1 VWDGDRILAEDR
13 QSSPSSAQT
22 TGTVAYVHGPGLDQ
36 PLELLDSRSGQDGRV
51 PNVNWRGLGE
61 SSSWTTGAPAD
72 CSLTG
77 GSCTTINWPAGQG
90 VYFEKPQ
97 SQSWPPPATWVGSLV
112 ANGEDGTSLLY
123 RRNRFY
129 DPASGQFTQQDPIGL
144 GGGLNVYGF
153 GAGDPVNFGDPF
165 GLSCEGLWKDE
176 LAALLGAIT
185 AAVGDGEEYW
195 ITVRPNGALKGVPDK
210 KRYVNFA
217 NWTVTRVNFETGEIS
232 IRRVT
237 NGIAEFR
244 PGAVIGEGR
253 VYEVI
258 VKGKL
263 DNGTFIY
270 GRGDVWISKATGGTG
285 LIPGLIETWGE
296 APFPPPGAGDVQ
308 WIPLTP

>member
-1 VWDGDRILAEDR
+1 MWDGDRILAEDR

-129 DPASGQFTQQDPIGL
+129 DPASGQFTQEDPLGL
-144 GGGLNVYGF
+144 AGGLNLYGF
-153 GAGDPVNFGDPF
+153 ANGDPVNFSDPF
-165 GLSCEGLWKDE
+165 GLCPVPATDCPFGYFTKFGLLAGLAAGAGAGAVAAAPTGE
-176 LAALLGAIT
+176 LASPITVPTGAAILGTTGALAGLAADASNAFMKSSLGKEILQKVRK
-185 AAVGDGEEYW
+185 AVGTIALIISPFLVEPDQPPK
-195 ITVRPNGALKGVPDK
+195 RPDDEHK
-210 KRYVNFA
+210 
-217 NWTVTRVNFETGEIS
+217 
-232 IRRVT
+232 
-237 NGIAEFR
+237 
-244 PGAVIGEGR
+244 
-253 VYEVI
+253 
-258 VKGKL
+258 
-263 DNGTFIY
+263 
-270 GRGDVWISKATGGTG
+270 
-285 LIPGLIETWGE
+285 
-296 APFPPPGAGDVQ
+296 PPPAAPTSTKTV
-308 WIPLTP
+308 IPSDRDQEPQPQ